1 MDGDLKKKS
10 VQVTQVSGEDTKV
23 KKKETVHYYHA
34 ETQADLQY
42 RAQIKVSLRGYT
54 NHDPC

>member
-42 RAQIKVSLRGYT
+42 RAQIKVRL
-54 NHDPC
+54 